1 MAAEPP
7 SVLRTLA
14 SMSLYQMFVQPT
26 GMAALGAAALA
37 VDSRLKVI
45 RPQAIGM
52 GVVVGGSAGLMLGF
66 MQSYYALFQ
75 ASKEAR
81 R

>member
-7 SVLRTLA
+7 SVLRTFA

-26 GMAALGAAALA
+26 GMAALGAAVLA
-37 VDSRLKVI
+37 ADSRLKVI

-52 GVVVGGSAGLMLGF
+52 GIVMGGSAGLMLGF
-66 MQSYYALFQ
+66 MQSYFTLFQ

>member
-1 MAAEPP
+1 
-7 SVLRTLA
+7 
-14 SMSLYQMFVQPT
+14 
-26 GMAALGAAALA
+26 MAALGAAVLA
-37 VDSRLKVI
+37 ADSRLKVI

-52 GVVVGGSAGLMLGF
+52 GIVMGGSAGLMLGF
-66 MQSYYALFQ
+66 MQSYFTLFQ